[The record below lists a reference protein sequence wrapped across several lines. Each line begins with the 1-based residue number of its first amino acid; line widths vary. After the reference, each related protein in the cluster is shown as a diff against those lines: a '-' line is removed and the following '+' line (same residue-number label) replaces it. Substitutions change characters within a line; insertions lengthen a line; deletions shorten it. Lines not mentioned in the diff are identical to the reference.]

1 MKAIKKENEIMFYRI
16 HVRFSFKFRH
26 AGISLKSSNF
36 FLMGYDFRILVLSA
50 GAFDSKTRFLQEL
63 RKKFGGGTFNLGGAT
78 VVSNLANF
86 YSSLKADAMKGGHQ

>member
-1 MKAIKKENEIMFYRI
+1 MFYRI

-50 GAFDSKTRFLQEL
+50 DVFDSKTRFLQEL

-78 VVSNLANF
+78 VVNDLANF